1 MSFRSTLAYLE
12 FIKLMFNNL
21 VFDKIRN
28 GGVHRCLLVRSL
40 MMYMICHLS
49 YTLQGHALF
58 FRQIFLLMPQVNLV
72 DSRVCV
78 QTSSADTRYFS
89 FDTLWSCRYSA
100 SNVCMNSDLTGNN
113 DHVEALRVY
122 LLSRSLSRLKNQ
134 FQAGNGMVSSHSS
147 HPRCIFLPG
156 LCVFLSYIFIFLS
169 ICPDYGGLH

>member
-1 MSFRSTLAYLE
+1 
-12 FIKLMFNNL
+12 
-21 VFDKIRN
+21 
-28 GGVHRCLLVRSL
+28 
-40 MMYMICHLS
+40 MYMICHLS

-147 HPRCIFLPG
+147 QPRCIFHPG
-156 LCVFLSYIFIFLS
+156 PICIPQFLYVFFCLSVQITVDCIEGYPAINLQLGKHVFLSAGDFYLAS
-169 ICPDYGGLH
+169 GS

>member
-1 MSFRSTLAYLE
+1 
-12 FIKLMFNNL
+12 
-21 VFDKIRN
+21 
-28 GGVHRCLLVRSL
+28 
-40 MMYMICHLS
+40 MYMICHLS

-78 QTSSADTRYFS
+78 RTSSADTHYFS

-100 SNVCMNSDLTGNN
+100 SNVCMNFDVTGNN

-156 LCVFLSYIFIFLS
+156 LCVFLSYIFIFFVYLS
-169 ICPDYGGLH
+169 RLRWTALKVTHQSIYN